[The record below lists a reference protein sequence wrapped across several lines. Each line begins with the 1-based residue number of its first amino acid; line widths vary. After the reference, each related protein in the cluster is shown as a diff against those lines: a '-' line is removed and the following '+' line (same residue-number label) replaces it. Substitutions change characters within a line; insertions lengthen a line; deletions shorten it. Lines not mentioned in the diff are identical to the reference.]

1 MRNGK
6 EEKGKDLS
14 DEELNLYIMKELE
27 RRIKNLKEEEKEATL
42 LSEFKIK
49 YFKKKGKDGGYY

>member
-49 YFKKKGKDGGYY
+49 YSKKKR

>member
-1 MRNGK
+1 MKNGK

-49 YFKKKGKDGGYY
+49 YFKKKR